1 MSSDSPKSEYTPTQS
16 EPTTSESTADEIGAA
31 KELCD
36 FLQSQVDKLKNELS
50 LLKDKKDPRSQAQYR
65 HRSKQM
71 KDCGQRHKEAT
82 ETYNGLVA
90 AASRQNE

>member
-1 MSSDSPKSEYTPTQS
+1 MSSDSPKAECTLLHS
-16 EPTTSESTADEIGAA
+16 EPTASESTGDEIRAA

-36 FLQSQVDKLKNELS
+36 FLQSRVNLLKNELS
-50 LLKDKKDPRSQAQYR
+50 SLEDKTDPRSQSQYR

-71 KDCGQRHKEAT
+71 EDCGQRYKEAT

-90 AASRQNE
+90 AVSKQNE